1 MEKLEQ
7 KLRLLLKKYDM
18 KNILVIDDEIDI
30 CNNIKA
36 ILTEEGFNI
45 QIAHNSDDA
54 LNYIN
59 SNSYKLIIL
68 DVWLDNSRYDGLEI
82 LKQIRQNDN
91 VPIIVISGHGNI
103 EMAVSAIKDGA
114 NEFIEKPFNTERLL
128 LSVNRSIELHEVKYE
143 NRVLKEGNIF
153 DYEFIGESSAIT
165 KIKQQIIKIAPTLS
179 RVMIYGESGT
189 GKDII
194 AKEIHKYSTYKN
206 GPFIILNAA
215 LMDPDNLESELFGIQ
230 DNNTNKIGHLEKADN
245 GTLFIDEVGEMPL
258 QTQAKI
264 LRVLTDK
271 NFTKREGNELIR
283 LNCRIVCSS
292 TKNLEILINE
302 GSFRKDLFHRLNVVT
317 IKLPNLIERLDD
329 IDTLIDYFTEIFSKV
344 NNQKN
349 IDLKP
354 IIKTKYLNYDWPGN
368 IRELRNVIERYSIL
382 GDKYDDNS
390 ATEKL
395 DDFQSKN
402 VISLPLR
409 NARKLFEKSYLQS
422 QINRFDGNISKTAAF
437 IGMERSALHRKLKQL
452 GITEEDKQ

>member
-1 MEKLEQ
+1 
-7 KLRLLLKKYDM
+7 M

-36 ILTEEGFNI
+36 ILTDEGFNI
-45 QIAHNSDDA
+45 QIAHNSNDA
-54 LNYIN
+54 FNCIN
-59 SNSYKLIIL
+59 TNSYNLIIL
-68 DVWLDNSRYDGLEI
+68 DVWLDNSKYDGLEI
-82 LKQIRQNDN
+82 LKQIRKNQN

-103 EMAVSAIKDGA
+103 DMAVSAIKDGA

-128 LSVNRSIELHEVKYE
+128 LSVNRSIELHEVKDE
-143 NRVLKEGNIF
+143 NRILREGNIF
-153 DYEFIGESSAIT
+153 DYKFIGESSAII
-165 KIKQQIIKIAPTLS
+165 KINQQIAKIAPTLS

-194 AKEIHKYSTYKN
+194 AKEIHQNSLNKN

-230 DNNTNKIGHLEKADN
+230 DNDSNKIGYLEKAVN

-271 NFTKREGNELIR
+271 NFTKRGANELIK
-283 LNCRIVCSS
+283 LNCRIICSS
-292 TKNLEILINE
+292 TKNLEQLTNE

-317 IKLPNLIERLDD
+317 IKLPTLNERSDD
-329 IDTLIDYFTEIFSKV
+329 IDLLIDYFAEIFTKE
-344 NNQKN
+344 NNKKI

-354 IIKTKYLNYDWPGN
+354 IIKTKYINYDWPGN

-382 GDKYDDNS
+382 GEKYDDAS
-390 ATEKL
+390 SSEKL
-395 DDFQSKN
+395 EVLQNKN

-409 NARKLFEKSYLQS
+409 NARKLFEKNYLQS

>member
-1 MEKLEQ
+1 
-7 KLRLLLKKYDM
+7 M

-36 ILTEEGFNI
+36 ILTDEGFNI
-45 QIAHNSDDA
+45 QAAHNSDDA
-54 LNYIN
+54 FNYIN
-59 SNSYKLIIL
+59 KHSYSLIIL
-68 DVWLDNSRYDGLEI
+68 DVWLDNSKYDGLEI
-82 LKQIRQNDN
+82 LRQIRKNLTI
-91 VPIIVISGHGNI
+91 PIIIISGHGNI

-128 LSVNRSIELHEVKYE
+128 LSVNRSIELHEVKHE
-143 NRVLKEGNIF
+143 NRILKEGSIS
-153 DYEFIGESSAIT
+153 DYKFIGKSSAII
-165 KIKQQIIKIAPTLS
+165 KIKQQIVKIAPTSS

-194 AKEIHKYSTYKN
+194 AKEIHKNSINKD

-215 LMDPDNLESELFGIQ
+215 LMEPENLESELFGIQ
-230 DNNTNKIGHLEKADN
+230 DNNLDEIGHLEKAEY

-271 NFTKREGNELIR
+271 NFTKRGGKELIK
-283 LNCRIVCSS
+283 LNCRIICSS
-292 TKNLEILINE
+292 TKNLEQLTNE

-317 IKLPNLIERLDD
+317 IKLPNLSERSDD
-329 IDTLIDYFTEIFSKV
+329 IDSLIDYFTEIFSKE

-349 IDLKP
+349 TDLKP
-354 IIKTKYLNYDWPGN
+354 LIKTKYINYEWPGN

-382 GDKYDDNS
+382 GEKYEDNNEV
-390 ATEKL
+390 EKL
-395 DDFQSKN
+395 DDFQNKN

-409 NARKLFEKSYLQS
+409 NARKLFEKNYLQS

-452 GITEEDKQ
+452 GITEEEKQ

>member
-1 MEKLEQ
+1 
-7 KLRLLLKKYDM
+7 M

-36 ILTEEGFNI
+36 ILTDEGFNI
-45 QIAHNSDDA
+45 QVAHNSDDA
-54 LNYIN
+54 FNYIN
-59 SNSYKLIIL
+59 KHSYSLIIL
-68 DVWLDNSRYDGLEI
+68 DVWLDNSKYDGLEI
-82 LKQIRQNDN
+82 LKQIRKNLTI
-91 VPIIVISGHGNI
+91 PIIIISGHGNI

-128 LSVNRSIELHEVKYE
+128 LSVNRSIELHEVKHE
-143 NRVLKEGNIF
+143 NRILKEGSIS
-153 DYEFIGESSAIT
+153 DYKFIGESSAII
-165 KIKQQIIKIAPTLS
+165 KIKQQIVKIAPTSS

-194 AKEIHKYSTYKN
+194 AKEIHKNSINKD

-215 LMDPDNLESELFGIQ
+215 LMEPENLESELFGIQ
-230 DNNTNKIGHLEKADN
+230 DNNLYEIGHLEKAEN

-271 NFTKREGNELIR
+271 NFTRRGGKELMK
-283 LNCRIVCSS
+283 LNCRIICSS
-292 TKNLEILINE
+292 TKNLEQLTKE

-317 IKLPNLIERLDD
+317 IKLPNLSERSDD
-329 IDTLIDYFTEIFSKV
+329 IDSLIDYFTEIFSKE

-349 IDLKP
+349 TDLKP
-354 IIKTKYLNYDWPGN
+354 LIKTKYINYEWPGN

-382 GDKYDDNS
+382 GEKYDDNNE
-390 ATEKL
+390 TEKL
-395 DDFQSKN
+395 DDFQNKN

-409 NARKLFEKSYLQS
+409 NARKLFEKNYLQS

-452 GITEEDKQ
+452 GITEEEKQ

>member
-1 MEKLEQ
+1 
-7 KLRLLLKKYDM
+7 M

-36 ILTEEGFNI
+36 ILTDEGFNI
-45 QIAHNSDDA
+45 QVAHNSDDA
-54 LNYIN
+54 FNYIN
-59 SNSYKLIIL
+59 KHSYSLIIL
-68 DVWLDNSRYDGLEI
+68 DVWLDNSKYDGLEI
-82 LKQIRQNDN
+82 LKQIRKNLTI
-91 VPIIVISGHGNI
+91 PIIIISGHGNI

-128 LSVNRSIELHEVKYE
+128 LSVNRSIELHEVKHE
-143 NRVLKEGNIF
+143 NRILKEGSIS
-153 DYEFIGESSAIT
+153 DYKFIGESSAII
-165 KIKQQIIKIAPTLS
+165 KIKQQIVKIAPTSS

-194 AKEIHKYSTYKN
+194 AKEIHKNSINKD

-215 LMDPDNLESELFGIQ
+215 LMEPENLESELFGIQ
-230 DNNTNKIGHLEKADN
+230 DNNLYEIGHLEKAEN

-271 NFTKREGNELIR
+271 NFTKRGGKELIK
-283 LNCRIVCSS
+283 LNCRIICSS
-292 TKNLEILINE
+292 TKNLEQLTNE

-317 IKLPNLIERLDD
+317 IKLPNLSERSDD
-329 IDTLIDYFTEIFSKV
+329 IDSLIDYFTEIFSKE

-349 IDLKP
+349 TDLKP
-354 IIKTKYLNYDWPGN
+354 LIKTKYINYEWPGN

-382 GDKYDDNS
+382 GEKYDDNN
-390 ATEKL
+390 TEEKI
-395 DDFQSKN
+395 DDFEHKN

-409 NARKLFEKSYLQS
+409 NARKLFEKNYLQS

-452 GITEEDKQ
+452 GITEEEKQ

>member
-1 MEKLEQ
+1 
-7 KLRLLLKKYDM
+7 M

-36 ILTEEGFNI
+36 ILVDEGFDV

-54 LNYIN
+54 FNYIN
-59 SNSYKLIIL
+59 SNSYNLIIL
-68 DVWLDNSRYDGLEI
+68 DVWLDNSKHDGLEI
-82 LKQIRQNDN
+82 LKKIRKNKTT
-91 VPIIVISGHGNI
+91 PIIVISGHGNI
-103 EMAVSAIKDGA
+103 DMAVSAIKDGA
-114 NEFIEKPFNTERLL
+114 NEFIEKPFNTERLI
-128 LSVNRSIELHEVKYE
+128 LSVNRSIELYEIKDE
-143 NRVLKEGNIF
+143 NRILKEENIY
-153 DYEFIGESSAIT
+153 DYKFIGDSSPII
-165 KIKQQIIKIAPTLS
+165 KIKQQINKVAPALS

-194 AKEIHKYSTYKN
+194 AKEIHRNSANKN

-230 DNNTNKIGHLEKADN
+230 DNNLNKIGHLEKAEN

-271 NFTKREGNELIR
+271 NFKKRGGNEFIK

-292 TKNLEILINE
+292 TKNLEQLTDE

-317 IKLPNLIERLDD
+317 IKLPTLIERSDD
-329 IDTLIDYFTEIFSKV
+329 IDSLIDYFAETFSRE

-349 IDLKP
+349 IDLKA
-354 IIKTKYLNYDWPGN
+354 IIKTKYINYSWPGN

-382 GDKYDDNS
+382 GVKYDDNN
-390 ATEKL
+390 AKEKL
-395 DDFQSKN
+395 EDFQNKN

-409 NARKLFEKSYLQS
+409 NARKIFEKNYLQS

-452 GITEEDKQ
+452 GITEEDK

>member
-1 MEKLEQ
+1 
-7 KLRLLLKKYDM
+7 M

-36 ILTEEGFNI
+36 ILTDEGFNV
-45 QIAHNSDDA
+45 QVAHNSDDA
-54 LNYIN
+54 FNNIN
-59 SNSYKLIIL
+59 KHSYNLIIL
-68 DVWLDNSRYDGLEI
+68 DVWLDNSKYDGLEI
-82 LKQIRQNDN
+82 LKQIRKNLTI
-91 VPIIVISGHGNI
+91 PIIIISGHGNI

-128 LSVNRSIELHEVKYE
+128 LSVNRSIELHEVKHE
-143 NRVLKEGNIF
+143 NRILKEGSIS
-153 DYEFIGESSAIT
+153 DYKFIGESSAII
-165 KIKQQIIKIAPTLS
+165 KIKQQIVKIAPTSS

-194 AKEIHKYSTYKN
+194 AKEIHKNSINKD

-215 LMDPDNLESELFGIQ
+215 LMEPENLESELFGIQ
-230 DNNTNKIGHLEKADN
+230 DNNLDEIGHLEKAEN

-271 NFTKREGNELIR
+271 NFTKRGGKELIK
-283 LNCRIVCSS
+283 LNCRIICSS
-292 TKNLEILINE
+292 TKNLEQLTNE

-317 IKLPNLIERLDD
+317 IKLPNLSERSDD
-329 IDTLIDYFTEIFSKV
+329 IDSLIDYFTEIFSKE

-349 IDLKP
+349 TDLKP
-354 IIKTKYLNYDWPGN
+354 LIKTKYINYEWPGN

-382 GDKYDDNS
+382 GEKYDDNN
-390 ATEKL
+390 TEEKI
-395 DDFQSKN
+395 DDFEHKN

-409 NARKLFEKSYLQS
+409 NARKLFEKNYLQS

-452 GITEEDKQ
+452 GITEEEK

>member
-1 MEKLEQ
+1 
-7 KLRLLLKKYDM
+7 M

-36 ILTEEGFNI
+36 ILTDEGFNI
-45 QIAHNSDDA
+45 QVAHNSDDA
-54 LNYIN
+54 FNYIN
-59 SNSYKLIIL
+59 KHSYNLIIL
-68 DVWLDNSRYDGLEI
+68 DVWLDNSKYDGLEI
-82 LKQIRQNDN
+82 LKQIRKNLTI
-91 VPIIVISGHGNI
+91 PIIIISGHGNI

-128 LSVNRSIELHEVKYE
+128 LSVNRSIELHEVKHE
-143 NRVLKEGNIF
+143 NRILKEGSIS
-153 DYEFIGESSAIT
+153 DYKFIGESSAII
-165 KIKQQIIKIAPTLS
+165 KIKQQIVKIAPTSS

-194 AKEIHKYSTYKN
+194 AKEIHKNSINKD

-215 LMDPDNLESELFGIQ
+215 LMEPENLESELFGIQ
-230 DNNTNKIGHLEKADN
+230 DNNLDEIGHLEKAED

-271 NFTKREGNELIR
+271 NFTKRGGKELIK
-283 LNCRIVCSS
+283 LNCRIICSS
-292 TKNLEILINE
+292 TKNLEQLTNE

-317 IKLPNLIERLDD
+317 IKLPNLSERSDD
-329 IDTLIDYFTEIFSKV
+329 IDSLIDYFTEIFSKE

-349 IDLKP
+349 TDLKP
-354 IIKTKYLNYDWPGN
+354 LIKTKYINYEWPGN

-382 GDKYDDNS
+382 GEKYDDSN
-390 ATEKL
+390 AAENL
-395 DDFQSKN
+395 DDFQNKN

-409 NARKLFEKSYLQS
+409 NARKLFEKNYLQS

-452 GITEEDKQ
+452 GITEEEKQ

>member
-1 MEKLEQ
+1 
-7 KLRLLLKKYDM
+7 M

-36 ILTEEGFNI
+36 ILTDEGFNVHV
-45 QIAHNSDDA
+45 AHNSDDA
-54 LNYIN
+54 FNYIDKH
-59 SNSYKLIIL
+59 SYNLIIL
-68 DVWLDNSRYDGLEI
+68 DVWLDNSKCDGLEI
-82 LKQIRQNDN
+82 LKQIRINETL
-91 VPIIVISGHGNI
+91 PIIIISGHGNI

-128 LSVNRSIELHEVKYE
+128 LSVNRSIELHEVKDE
-143 NRVLKEGNIF
+143 NRILKEGNIF
-153 DYEFIGESSAIT
+153 DYKFIGESSAIM
-165 KIKQQIIKIAPTLS
+165 KIKQQIVKVAPTLS
-179 RVMIYGESGT
+179 RVMIYGDSGT

-194 AKEIHKYSTYKN
+194 AKEIHKNSINKD
-206 GPFIILNAA
+206 GPFVILNAA
-215 LMDPDNLESELFGIQ
+215 LMDPENLESELFGIQ
-230 DNNTNKIGHLEKADN
+230 DNNLDEIGHLEKAGN

-271 NFTKREGNELIR
+271 NFTKRGGKELIK
-283 LNCRIVCSS
+283 LNCRIICSS
-292 TKNLEILINE
+292 TKNLEQLTNE

-317 IKLPNLIERLDD
+317 IKLPNLSERSDD
-329 IDTLIDYFTEIFSKV
+329 IDSLIDYFTKIFSKE

-354 IIKTKYLNYDWPGN
+354 IIKTKYINYEWPGN

-382 GDKYDDNS
+382 GEKYDDNNE
-390 ATEKL
+390 TEKL
-395 DDFQSKN
+395 DDFQNKN

-409 NARKLFEKSYLQS
+409 NARKLFEKNYLQS

-452 GITEEDKQ
+452 GITEEEKQ

>member
-1 MEKLEQ
+1 
-7 KLRLLLKKYDM
+7 M

-36 ILTEEGFNI
+36 ILTDEGFNI

-54 LNYIN
+54 FECIN
-59 SNSYKLIIL
+59 QNSYSLIIL
-68 DVWLDNSRYDGLEI
+68 DVWLDNSKYDGLEI
-82 LKQIRQNDN
+82 LKQIRKNATT
-91 VPIIVISGHGNI
+91 PIIVISGHGNI
-103 EMAVSAIKDGA
+103 DMAVSAIKDGA

-128 LSVNRSIELHEVKYE
+128 LSVNRSIELHEVKDE
-143 NRVLKEGNIF
+143 NRILKEGNIF
-153 DYEFIGESSAIT
+153 DYKFIGASSAIM
-165 KIKQQIIKIAPTLS
+165 KIRQQINKVAPTLS

-194 AKEIHKYSTYKN
+194 AKEIHKNSANKN

-230 DNNTNKIGHLEKADN
+230 DNSSNKIGHLEKAEN

-271 NFTKREGNELIR
+271 NFTKKGGNEFIK

-292 TKNLEILINE
+292 TKNLEQLTNE

-317 IKLPNLIERLDD
+317 IKLPSLNERSDD
-329 IDTLIDYFTEIFSKV
+329 IDSLIDYFAETFSME
-344 NNQKN
+344 NNQKRV
-349 IDLKP
+349 DLKA
-354 IIKTKYLNYDWPGN
+354 IIKIKYINYNWPGN
-368 IRELRNVIERYSIL
+368 IRELRNVVERYTIL
-382 GDKYDDNS
+382 GEKYDDNNVS
-390 ATEKL
+390 EKL
-395 DDFQSKN
+395 EDFQNKN

-409 NARKLFEKSYLQS
+409 NARKLFEKNYLQS

-452 GITEEDKQ
+452 GITEEDK

>member
-1 MEKLEQ
+1 
-7 KLRLLLKKYDM
+7 M

-36 ILTEEGFNI
+36 ILTDEGFNI

-59 SNSYKLIIL
+59 KHSYNLIIL
-68 DVWLDNSRYDGLEI
+68 DVWLDNSKYDGLEI
-82 LKQIRQNDN
+82 LKQIRKNLTI
-91 VPIIVISGHGNI
+91 PIIVISGHGNI

-128 LSVNRSIELHEVKYE
+128 LSVNRSIELYEVKDE
-143 NRVLKEGNIF
+143 NRSLKEGNVF
-153 DYEFIGESSAIT
+153 DYKFIGESSAII
-165 KIKQQIIKIAPTLS
+165 KIKQQIAKIAPTLS
-179 RVMIYGESGT
+179 RVMIYGDSGT

-194 AKEIHKYSTYKN
+194 AKEIHKNSTNKD
-206 GPFIILNAA
+206 GPFVILNAA
-215 LMDPDNLESELFGIQ
+215 LMDPENLERELFGIQ
-230 DNNTNKIGHLEKADN
+230 DNNLNEIGHLEKAEN

-271 NFTKREGNELIR
+271 NFTKKGGNELIK
-283 LNCRIVCSS
+283 LNCRIICSS
-292 TKNLEILINE
+292 TKNLEQLTNE

-317 IKLPNLIERLDD
+317 IKLPNLSERSAD
-329 IDTLIDYFTEIFSKV
+329 IDSLIDYFAEIFSKE

-349 IDLKP
+349 TDLKP
-354 IIKTKYLNYDWPGN
+354 LIKTKYINYEWPGN

-382 GDKYDDNS
+382 GEKYDDNN
-390 ATEKL
+390 AAEKL
-395 DDFQSKN
+395 DDFQNKN

-409 NARKLFEKSYLQS
+409 NARKLFEKNYLQS

-452 GITEEDKQ
+452 GITEEEKK

>member
-1 MEKLEQ
+1 
-7 KLRLLLKKYDM
+7 M

-36 ILTEEGFNI
+36 ILTDEGFNI
-45 QIAHNSDDA
+45 QVAHNSDDA
-54 LNYIN
+54 FNYIN
-59 SNSYKLIIL
+59 KHSYNLIIL
-68 DVWLDNSRYDGLEI
+68 DVWLDNSKYDGLEI
-82 LKQIRQNDN
+82 LKEIRKNQTI
-91 VPIIVISGHGNI
+91 PIIIISGHGNI

-128 LSVNRSIELHEVKYE
+128 LSVNRSIELHEVKDE
-143 NRVLKEGNIF
+143 NRILKEGNIF
-153 DYEFIGESSAIT
+153 DYKFIGVSSAII
-165 KIKQQIIKIAPTLS
+165 KIKQQIDKIAPTSS

-194 AKEIHKYSTYKN
+194 AKEIHKNSINKD

-215 LMDPDNLESELFGIQ
+215 LMEPENLESELFGIQ
-230 DNNTNKIGHLEKADN
+230 DNNLDEIGHLEKAEY

-271 NFTKREGNELIR
+271 NFTKRGGKELIK
-283 LNCRIVCSS
+283 LNCRIICSS
-292 TKNLEILINE
+292 TKNLEQLTKE

-317 IKLPNLIERLDD
+317 IKLPNLSERSDD
-329 IDTLIDYFTEIFSKV
+329 IDSLIDYFTEIFSKE

-349 IDLKP
+349 TDLKP
-354 IIKTKYLNYDWPGN
+354 LIKTKYINYEWPGN

-382 GDKYDDNS
+382 GEKYDDNNN
-390 ATEKL
+390 AAEKL
-395 DDFQSKN
+395 DDFQNKN

-409 NARKLFEKSYLQS
+409 NARKLFEKNYLQS

-452 GITEEDKQ
+452 GITEEEK

>member
-1 MEKLEQ
+1 
-7 KLRLLLKKYDM
+7 M

-36 ILTEEGFNI
+36 ILTDEGFNV
-45 QIAHNSDDA
+45 QVAHNSDDA
-54 LNYIN
+54 FNYIN
-59 SNSYKLIIL
+59 KHSYNLIIL
-68 DVWLDNSRYDGLEI
+68 DVWLDNSKYDGLEI
-82 LKQIRQNDN
+82 LKQIRKNLTI
-91 VPIIVISGHGNI
+91 PIIIISGHGNI

-128 LSVNRSIELHEVKYE
+128 LSVNRSIELHEVKHE
-143 NRVLKEGNIF
+143 NRILKEGSIS
-153 DYEFIGESSAIT
+153 DYKFIGESSAIM
-165 KIKQQIIKIAPTLS
+165 KIKQQIVKIAPTSS

-194 AKEIHKYSTYKN
+194 AKEIHKNSINKD

-215 LMDPDNLESELFGIQ
+215 LMEPENLESELFGIQ
-230 DNNTNKIGHLEKADN
+230 DNNLDEIGHLEKAEY

-271 NFTKREGNELIR
+271 NFTKRGGKELIK
-283 LNCRIVCSS
+283 LNCRIICSS
-292 TKNLEILINE
+292 TKNLEQLTNE

-317 IKLPNLIERLDD
+317 IKLPNLSERSDD
-329 IDTLIDYFTEIFSKV
+329 IDSLIDYFTEIFSKE

-349 IDLKP
+349 TDLKP
-354 IIKTKYLNYDWPGN
+354 LIKTKYINYEWPGN

-382 GDKYDDNS
+382 GEKYDDNNN
-390 ATEKL
+390 AAEKL
-395 DDFQSKN
+395 DDFQNKN

-409 NARKLFEKSYLQS
+409 NARKLFEKNYLQS

-452 GITEEDKQ
+452 GITEEEK

>member
-1 MEKLEQ
+1 
-7 KLRLLLKKYDM
+7 M

-36 ILTEEGFNI
+36 ILADEGFNI

-54 LNYIN
+54 IKCIN
-59 SNSYKLIIL
+59 NNTYNLIIL
-68 DVWLDNSRYDGLEI
+68 DVWLDNSKYDGLEI
-82 LKQIRQNDN
+82 LKQIRENET

-103 EMAVSAIKDGA
+103 DMAVSAIKDGA

-143 NRVLKEGNIF
+143 NRILKEGNIF
-153 DYEFIGESSAIT
+153 DYKFIGVSPSIT

-194 AKEIHKYSTYKN
+194 AKEIHKNSINKN

-230 DNNTNKIGHLEKADN
+230 DDNANKVGHLEKAEN

-271 NFTKREGNELIR
+271 SFTKRGSSELIK
-283 LNCRIVCSS
+283 LNCRIVCST
-292 TKNLEILINE
+292 TKNLEQLINE

-317 IKLPNLIERLDD
+317 IKLPNLVERSND
-329 IDTLIDYFTEIFSKV
+329 IDSLIDYFTEMFSKE
-344 NNQKN
+344 NNQN
-349 IDLKP
+349 NTDLKP
-354 IIKTKYLNYDWPGN
+354 IIKTKYINYDWPGN

-382 GDKYDDNS
+382 GEKYDDNNV
-390 ATEKL
+390 TEKL
-395 DDFQSKN
+395 EDFQNKN

-409 NARKLFEKSYLQS
+409 NARKLFEKNYLQS

>member
-1 MEKLEQ
+1 
-7 KLRLLLKKYDM
+7 M

-36 ILTEEGFNI
+36 ILTDEGFNV
-45 QIAHNSDDA
+45 QVAHNSDDA
-54 LNYIN
+54 FNYIN
-59 SNSYKLIIL
+59 KHSYNLIIL
-68 DVWLDNSRYDGLEI
+68 DVWLDNSKYDGLEI
-82 LKQIRQNDN
+82 LKQIRKKLTI
-91 VPIIVISGHGNI
+91 PIIIISGHGNI

-128 LSVNRSIELHEVKYE
+128 LSVNRSIELHEVKHE
-143 NRVLKEGNIF
+143 NRILKEGSIS
-153 DYEFIGESSAIT
+153 DYKFIGESSAII
-165 KIKQQIIKIAPTLS
+165 KIKQQIVKIAPTSS

-194 AKEIHKYSTYKN
+194 AKEIHKNSINKD

-215 LMDPDNLESELFGIQ
+215 LMEPENLESELFGIQ
-230 DNNTNKIGHLEKADN
+230 DNNLDEIGHLEKAEY

-271 NFTKREGNELIR
+271 NFTKRGGKELIK
-283 LNCRIVCSS
+283 LNCRIICSS
-292 TKNLEILINE
+292 TKNLEQLTNE

-317 IKLPNLIERLDD
+317 IKLPNLSERSDD
-329 IDTLIDYFTEIFSKV
+329 IDSLIDYFTEIFSKE
-344 NNQKN
+344 NNQKK

-354 IIKTKYLNYDWPGN
+354 LIKTKYINYEWPGN

-382 GDKYDDNS
+382 GEKYDDNN
-390 ATEKL
+390 AAEKL
-395 DDFQSKN
+395 DDFQNKN

-409 NARKLFEKSYLQS
+409 NARKLFEKNYLQS

-452 GITEEDKQ
+452 GITEEEKQ

>member
-1 MEKLEQ
+1 
-7 KLRLLLKKYDM
+7 M

-36 ILTEEGFNI
+36 ILTDEGFNI
-45 QIAHNSDDA
+45 QVAHNSDDA
-54 LNYIN
+54 FNYIN
-59 SNSYKLIIL
+59 KHSYNLIIL
-68 DVWLDNSRYDGLEI
+68 DVWLDNSKYDGLEI
-82 LKQIRQNDN
+82 LKQIRKNLTM
-91 VPIIVISGHGNI
+91 PIIIISGHGNI

-128 LSVNRSIELHEVKYE
+128 LSVNRSIELYEVKHE
-143 NRVLKEGNIF
+143 NRILKEGSIS
-153 DYEFIGESSAIT
+153 DYKFIGESSAII
-165 KIKQQIIKIAPTLS
+165 KIKQQIVKIAPTSS

-194 AKEIHKYSTYKN
+194 AKEIHKNSINKD

-215 LMDPDNLESELFGIQ
+215 LMEPENLESELFGIQ
-230 DNNTNKIGHLEKADN
+230 DNNLDEIGHLEKAES

-271 NFTKREGNELIR
+271 NFTKRGGKELIK
-283 LNCRIVCSS
+283 LNCRIICSS
-292 TKNLEILINE
+292 TKNLEQLTND

-317 IKLPNLIERLDD
+317 IKLPNLSERSDD
-329 IDTLIDYFTEIFSKV
+329 IDSLIDYFTEIFSKEY
-344 NNQKN
+344 NQKN

-354 IIKTKYLNYDWPGN
+354 IIKTKYINYDWPGN

-382 GDKYDDNS
+382 GEKYDDNNE
-390 ATEKL
+390 TDKL
-395 DDFQSKN
+395 DDFQNKN

-409 NARKLFEKSYLQS
+409 NARKLFEKNYLQS

-452 GITEEDKQ
+452 GITEEEK

>member
-1 MEKLEQ
+1 
-7 KLRLLLKKYDM
+7 M

-36 ILTEEGFNI
+36 ILTDEGFNI
-45 QIAHNSDDA
+45 QVAHNSDDA
-54 LNYIN
+54 FNYIN
-59 SNSYKLIIL
+59 KHSYNLIIL
-68 DVWLDNSRYDGLEI
+68 DVWLDNSKYDGLEI
-82 LKQIRQNDN
+82 LKQIRKNLTI
-91 VPIIVISGHGNI
+91 PIIIISGHGNI

-128 LSVNRSIELHEVKYE
+128 LSVNRSIELHEVKHE
-143 NRVLKEGNIF
+143 NRILKEGSIS
-153 DYEFIGESSAIT
+153 DYKFIGESSAII
-165 KIKQQIIKIAPTLS
+165 KIKQQIVKIAPTSS

-194 AKEIHKYSTYKN
+194 AKEIHKNSINKD

-215 LMDPDNLESELFGIQ
+215 LMEPENLESELFGIQ
-230 DNNTNKIGHLEKADN
+230 DNNLDEIGHLEKAEY

-271 NFTKREGNELIR
+271 NFTKRGGKELIK
-283 LNCRIVCSS
+283 LNCRIICSS
-292 TKNLEILINE
+292 TKNLEQLTNE

-317 IKLPNLIERLDD
+317 IKLPNLSERSDD
-329 IDTLIDYFTEIFSKV
+329 IDSLIDYFTEIFSKE

-349 IDLKP
+349 TDLKP
-354 IIKTKYLNYDWPGN
+354 LIKTKYINYEWPGN

-382 GDKYDDNS
+382 GEKYDDNN
-390 ATEKL
+390 AAEKL
-395 DDFQSKN
+395 DDFQNKN

-409 NARKLFEKSYLQS
+409 NARKLFEKNYLQS

-452 GITEEDKQ
+452 GITEEEK

>member
-1 MEKLEQ
+1 
-7 KLRLLLKKYDM
+7 M

-36 ILTEEGFNI
+36 ILTDEGFNI
-45 QIAHNSDDA
+45 QVAHNSDDA
-54 LNYIN
+54 FNYIN
-59 SNSYKLIIL
+59 KHSYNLIIL
-68 DVWLDNSRYDGLEI
+68 DVWLDNSKYDGLEI
-82 LKQIRQNDN
+82 LKQIRKNLTI
-91 VPIIVISGHGNI
+91 PIIIISGHGNI

-128 LSVNRSIELHEVKYE
+128 LSVNRSIELHEVKHE
-143 NRVLKEGNIF
+143 NRILKEGSIS
-153 DYEFIGESSAIT
+153 DYKFIGESSAII
-165 KIKQQIIKIAPTLS
+165 KIKQQIVKIAPTSS

-194 AKEIHKYSTYKN
+194 AKEIHKNSINKD

-215 LMDPDNLESELFGIQ
+215 LMEPENLESELFGIQ
-230 DNNTNKIGHLEKADN
+230 DNNLDEIGHLEKAEN

-271 NFTKREGNELIR
+271 NFTKRGGKELIK
-283 LNCRIVCSS
+283 LNCRIICSS
-292 TKNLEILINE
+292 TKNLEQLTNE

-317 IKLPNLIERLDD
+317 IKLPNLSERSDD
-329 IDTLIDYFTEIFSKV
+329 IDSLIDYFTEIFSKE

-354 IIKTKYLNYDWPGN
+354 LIKTKYINYEWPGN

-382 GDKYDDNS
+382 GEKYDDNNS
-390 ATEKL
+390 GEKL
-395 DDFQSKN
+395 DDFQNKN

-409 NARKLFEKSYLQS
+409 NARKLFEKNYLQS

-452 GITEEDKQ
+452 GITEEEKQ